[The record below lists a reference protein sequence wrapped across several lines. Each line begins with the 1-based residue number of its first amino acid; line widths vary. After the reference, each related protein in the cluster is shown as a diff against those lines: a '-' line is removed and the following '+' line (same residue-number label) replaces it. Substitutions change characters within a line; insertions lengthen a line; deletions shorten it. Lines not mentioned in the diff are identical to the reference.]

1 MAKSPLDYFPGTWH
15 VKRTITDA
23 LSDDDGTFEG
33 IATFTR
39 RDEHLDFEEVGVM
52 QLGAYRGRA
61 RRRLYYRQASESSID
76 VSFLDGHHFVSIDLS
91 SGTSR
96 DVHLCERD
104 RYDITTVVH
113 SHDRFDERW
122 RVSGPSK
129 DYEALTLFERLA
141 ETS

>member
-1 MAKSPLDYFPGTWH
+1 MAQRPLDYFLGTWH
-15 VKRTITDA
+15 VERTITDA
-23 LSDDDGTFEG
+23 LSDDNGTFEG
-33 IATFTR
+33 IAIFTPG
-39 RDEHLDFEEVGVM
+39 DDCVEFEEIGVM

-61 RRRLYYRQASESSID
+61 RRRLLYRHGSGSSID
-76 VSFLDGHHFVSIDLS
+76 VSFVDGHHFVSIDLS
-91 SGTSR
+91 SDTSR

-129 DYEALTLFERLA
+129 DYEALTLFGRLA
-141 ETS
+141 ETR